1 MATSN
6 TVELRIVVSST
17 ETSVTANI
25 HEPVN
30 AVIQKALA
38 QTKNHGRPA
47 SEWELRDG
55 TGQVIAP
62 DKTVGS
68 YGFEN
73 GTLLYLQPI
82 VGVNGNATSVR

>member
-6 TVELRIVVSST
+6 SIELRIVVSST
-17 ETSVTANI
+17 ETLVRANI

-38 QTKNHGRPA
+38 QTKNEGRPA

-55 TGQVIAP
+55 TGQIIAP

-68 YGFEN
+68 YGFQD

-82 VGVNGNATSVR
+82 VGVNGDGTAQK

>member
-17 ETSVTANI
+17 ETLVKANT

-38 QTKNHGRPA
+38 QTKNQGRPA

-55 TGQVIAP
+55 TGQIIAP

-82 VGVNGNATSVR
+82 VGVNGDGFAHR